1 MVESPLIVDTA
12 EQAAAQAREP
22 LLVRRPVEA
31 VLDAA
36 GVGSGPLEARMI
48 GDGHS
53 NITYLLSRGG
63 TDVVL
68 RRPPRPPLP
77 PSAHDVVREARL
89 LQALED
95 QPVRT
100 PRVLVRHDEEDVL
113 GVPFYVME
121 QVHGDVI
128 GAELPSRFAGDA
140 AKDRIVDELVD
151 ALVELHAVD
160 WRGAGLDWFGK
171 GDGRYLERQ
180 LRRFGGLW
188 ERNATRSLPEV
199 DEAAAWL
206 QAHLPPQ
213 RESTLVHGDY
223 RLGNVMFGSGPD
235 AGPRGTAGER
245 DDVPHLA
252 AIFDWELSTIGDPLA
267 DLGYL
272 TANYAQDGIDSGPLA
287 SMSAVTA
294 QPGFPTREA
303 IVERYA
309 ARSGRDVDDIRWYQV
324 LAGWKACVFL
334 EGSYRRHLAGA
345 GDDPFFASLGA
356 VVPAIARYA
365 LSIAHAR

>member
-1 MVESPLIVDTA
+1 MAESALVVDTP
-12 EQAAAQAREP
+12 EEAAAQERAP

-36 GVGSGPLEARMI
+36 GLGSGPLDARMI

-53 NITYLLSRGG
+53 NITYGISRAGA
-63 TDVVL
+63 DVVL

-100 PRVLVRHDEEDVL
+100 PRVLVRHDDEDVL

-121 QVHGDVI
+121 RVQGDVV
-128 GAELPSRFAGDA
+128 GAELPARFSSAA
-140 AKDRIVDELVD
+140 AKEAIVDELVD

-160 WRGAGLDWFGK
+160 WRGAGLEWFGK

-188 ERNATRSLPEV
+188 EHNATRVLPEV
-199 DEAAAWL
+199 EEAAAWL
-206 QAHLPPQ
+206 EAHRPEQ

-235 AGPRGTAGER
+235 AGPDADR
-245 DDVPHLA
+245 PHLA
-252 AIFDWELSTIGDPLA
+252 AIFDWELATIGDPLA

-287 SMSAVTA
+287 AMSAVTA
-294 QPGFPTREA
+294 EPGFPTRDA

-309 ARSGRDVDDIRWYQV
+309 ARSGRAVDDIRWYQV

-334 EGSYRRHLAGA
+334 EGSYKRHLAGA
-345 GDDPFFASLGA
+345 GDDPFFASLGE
-356 VVPAIARYA
+356 VVPAIAQYA